1 MVEPMKRIAL
11 FCVLILGLITGAGA
25 QTVDHP
31 EKGSA
36 ERAALLDT
44 VRPVVERELKQKVVF
59 IIHTINVQGSWAFV
73 DGRLRTPDGKV
84 PNWKHTPYA
93 QAAEYGAQSD
103 GISALL
109 KRSGKGWRVVTQA
122 IGCTDVC
129 YVDWWK
135 RFKAPKAIFPYTE

>member
-1 MVEPMKRIAL
+1 MKGIL
-11 FCVLILGLITGAGA
+11 LPVIGLIILGLSVSA
-25 QTVDHP
+25 QTVAHP

-44 VRPVVERELKQKVVF
+44 LRPSVEKELKQKIVF
-59 IIHTINVQGSWAFV
+59 VINQVNVQGPWAFV
-73 DGRLRTPDGKV
+73 DGRLRTTDGKV
-84 PNWKHTPYA
+84 PTWKGTPYA
-93 QAAEYGAQSD
+93 QAAKYGAQSD

-109 KRSGKGWRVVTQA
+109 KRSGNRWRIVEKA

-135 RFKAPKAIFPYTE
+135 RYKAPKAVFPYTE